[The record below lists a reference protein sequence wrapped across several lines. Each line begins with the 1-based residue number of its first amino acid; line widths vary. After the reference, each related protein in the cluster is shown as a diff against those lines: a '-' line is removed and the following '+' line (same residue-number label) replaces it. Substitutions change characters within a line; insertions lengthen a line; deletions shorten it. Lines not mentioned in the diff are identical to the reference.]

1 MFLNSPHS
9 RNIIF
14 NARLEEA
21 PGFPNRARGGFALVF
36 ALAMLVLLMT
46 IVLAYFSNAMLHR
59 QISVASAA
67 NLKVQLITKTA
78 ADLILDDFQHEIE
91 AGSLADANSSLTMPV
106 RRPISLTSNGIGVTN
121 MLAPSVVPQ
130 RIGDGGVTNIVK
142 VSRSGLSFF
151 TNGTG
156 YRALT
161 NRASDGLARASAIST
176 TNTSANGRFLTKERW
191 LAPKL
196 MSDSETNAFTVPD
209 WIYLNRKG
217 ETPTDFTASALATA
231 ANSDSTNTGCVIGRY
246 AYTVYDVGGLL
257 DINVI
262 GNALP
267 STNNAIRGLAH
278 QVSLSNGIGGV
289 SVPNF
294 TNFVTWRSAVSS
306 TNTNAASGSGG
317 LFDPKRN
324 FIDVPASEQAF
335 VNRQD
340 LLNYVAQSGTAIPSA
355 ALPFLTTFSRDL
367 NAPSYEPNSS
377 RSKLP
382 DTNSADVMNP
392 AILTNRFTTDA
403 TLSRPDSGSISVN
416 SGTPVMV
423 RRFPL
428 SKLNLFAQAN
438 PDPSAMSYYF
448 GLTKIDAQTWKYTAT
463 NSSKGICTL
472 SEVAALKRE
481 PNFFEVLQ
489 AVINTGSLGQNNGI
503 DTYSSAL
510 QQDLSPTLQVM
521 QIGVNIID
529 QWDADNIPT
538 CVQFTGKVAV
548 TPFEKTFSVY
558 GIENLP
564 YLNQVALVG
573 FRPTFDRSLFQVWA
587 LFDVWNPHQNAAI
600 PTDIDQFRVQPTSG
614 QGRMILSY
622 YNVIYPTLNAAPAQT
637 FYSSIKGSAFNFSNN
652 LAYTEPTT
660 LAGTEPKSSSDSPGL
675 LIMEEHP
682 VAAVPLTGRS
692 TTLQSIITTLE
703 TSLGTNVGVK
713 APNTCRLKGGGQFPN
728 TDIWGFDLQAHKRAS
743 GTNAAQWVTYQR
755 FENFGLNQFD
765 TMNCPSTSALPEP
778 LISDNTEY
786 GYPNAPLINE
796 FYVWRSR
803 GTTVGMIKVD
813 PRTSRFGLSGWS
825 AFLGNSIRNSTN
837 SLPNAILNGPDSI
850 INSTNDW
857 CFPGGYSV
865 GKTAVKTLATNFDVI
880 TQFKSSL
887 PQTKNRMQ
895 IGLYGLVAN
904 NPDLFNSDNPV
915 RYSDPDGIIRP
926 GDGYF
931 GGFPTAIGQ
940 LSARPILL
948 NRPFRSVGEL
958 GYVFRDIPWKTL
970 DFFSRRSG
978 DLGLLDVF
986 SISETDGDLPLTAG
1000 KVNLNTR
1007 QAPVL
1012 AAALQNSFKQTSS
1025 QLTAVQ
1031 ANTIAAAIVAESTAR
1046 PFAQKGDLV
1055 DRVLN
1060 AGGTD
1065 PLAGDS
1071 LKVAREAAVRTL
1083 AEIGTTRTWNFMIDL
1098 VAQTGR
1104 FTAASKSGSD
1114 FMVQSEERVWIHVA
1128 IDRMT
1133 GEVLELRK
1141 EVVNE

>member
-1 MFLNSPHS
+1 
-9 RNIIF
+9 
-14 NARLEEA
+14 
-21 PGFPNRARGGFALVF
+21 
-36 ALAMLVLLMT
+36 
-46 IVLAYFSNAMLHR
+46 
-59 QISVASAA
+59 
-67 NLKVQLITKTA
+67 
-78 ADLILDDFQHEIE
+78 
-91 AGSLADANSSLTMPV
+91 
-106 RRPISLTSNGIGVTN
+106 
-121 MLAPSVVPQ
+121 
-130 RIGDGGVTNIVK
+130 
-142 VSRSGLSFF
+142 
-151 TNGTG
+151 
-156 YRALT
+156 
-161 NRASDGLARASAIST
+161 
-176 TNTSANGRFLTKERW
+176 
-191 LAPKL
+191 
-196 MSDSETNAFTVPD
+196 
-209 WIYLNRKG
+209 
-217 ETPTDFTASALATA
+217 
-231 ANSDSTNTGCVIGRY
+231 
-246 AYTVYDVGGLL
+246 
-257 DINVI
+257 
-262 GNALP
+262 
-267 STNNAIRGLAH
+267 
-278 QVSLSNGIGGV
+278 
-289 SVPNF
+289 
-294 TNFVTWRSAVSS
+294 
-306 TNTNAASGSGG
+306 
-317 LFDPKRN
+317 
-324 FIDVPASEQAF
+324 
-335 VNRQD
+335 
-340 LLNYVAQSGTAIPSA
+340 
-355 ALPFLTTFSRDL
+355 
-367 NAPSYEPNSS
+367 
-377 RSKLP
+377 
-382 DTNSADVMNP
+382 
-392 AILTNRFTTDA
+392 
-403 TLSRPDSGSISVN
+403 
-416 SGTPVMV
+416 
-423 RRFPL
+423 
-428 SKLNLFAQAN
+428 
-438 PDPSAMSYYF
+438 
-448 GLTKIDAQTWKYTAT
+448 
-463 NSSKGICTL
+463 
-472 SEVAALKRE
+472 
-481 PNFFEVLQ
+481 
-489 AVINTGSLGQNNGI
+489 
-503 DTYSSAL
+503 
-510 QQDLSPTLQVM
+510 
-521 QIGVNIID
+521 
-529 QWDADNIPT
+529 
-538 CVQFTGKVAV
+538 
-548 TPFEKTFSVY
+548 
-558 GIENLP
+558 
-564 YLNQVALVG
+564 
-573 FRPTFDRSLFQVWA
+573 
-587 LFDVWNPHQNAAI
+587 
-600 PTDIDQFRVQPTSG
+600 
-614 QGRMILSY
+614 
-622 YNVIYPTLNAAPAQT
+622 
-637 FYSSIKGSAFNFSNN
+637 
-652 LAYTEPTT
+652 
-660 LAGTEPKSSSDSPGL
+660 
-675 LIMEEHP
+675 
-682 VAAVPLTGRS
+682 
-692 TTLQSIITTLE
+692 
-703 TSLGTNVGVK
+703 
-713 APNTCRLKGGGQFPN
+713 
-728 TDIWGFDLQAHKRAS
+728 
-743 GTNAAQWVTYQR
+743 
-755 FENFGLNQFD
+755 
-765 TMNCPSTSALPEP
+765 MNCPSTSALPEP

>member
-1 MFLNSPHS
+1 MFLNSPHF
-9 RNIIF
+9 RKIIF
-14 NARLEEA
+14 NSRLEK
-21 PGFPNRARGGFALVF
+21 PSGFPNRGRGGFALVF

-91 AGSLADANSSLTMPV
+91 SGSLADTNSKLTMPI
-106 RRPISLTSNGIGVTN
+106 RRPITVTSNGIGVTN

-130 RIGDGGVTNIVK
+130 RIGDGGVTNLVK

-151 TNGTG
+151 TNGSG

-161 NRASDGLARASAIST
+161 NRATDGLARASAIST
-176 TNTSANGRFLTKERW
+176 TTTSANGRFLTKERW

-217 ETPTDFTASALATA
+217 ETPTDFTASGLATA
-231 ANSDSTNTGCVIGRY
+231 ANSNSTNTGFVVGRY

-257 DINVI
+257 DINVV

-294 TNFVTWRSAVSS
+294 TNFVAWRSAVSS

-340 LLNYVAQSGTAIPSA
+340 LLNYVAQSGTSIPTA

-377 RSKLP
+377 RSKKP
-382 DTNSADVMNP
+382 DTNIADVMNP
-392 AILTNRFTTDA
+392 AILTARFTTNA
-403 TLSRPDSGSISVN
+403 MLSRPDSGPISVN
-416 SGTPVMV
+416 SGAPVMV

-448 GLTKIDAQTWKYTAT
+448 GLAKIDAQTWKYTAT
-463 NSSKGICTL
+463 NPSKGICTL

-538 CVQFTGKVAV
+538 CVQYIGNTLAAPGV
-548 TPFEKTFSVY
+548 KTFSVY

-564 YLNQVALVG
+564 YINQVALVG

-600 PTDIDQFRVQPTSG
+600 PTDIDEFRVQPTSG

-622 YNVIYPTLNAAPAQT
+622 YHVIYPTLSSLTAKKS
-637 FYSSIKGSAFNFSNN
+637 YSSIKGSAFAFSNN
-652 LAYTEPTT
+652 LTYTEPTT
-660 LAGTEPKSSSDSPGL
+660 LAGTEPKSSTDSPGL
-675 LIMEEHP
+675 LMMQESP
-682 VAAVPLTGRS
+682 PAAVPLTGRS
-692 TTLQSIITTLE
+692 TTLQAAITAIE
-703 TSLGTNVGVK
+703 SSLGIKVGVK
-713 APNTCRLKGGGQFPN
+713 APNTCRLKGEAEYPN

-765 TMNCPSTSALPEP
+765 TMNCPSTSAPPEP

-803 GTTVGMIKVD
+803 GTSVGMIKVD

-865 GKTAVKTLATNFDVI
+865 GKTDVKTLATNFDII

-970 DFFSRRSG
+970 DLFSRRSG

>member
-1 MFLNSPHS
+1 
-9 RNIIF
+9 
-14 NARLEEA
+14 
-21 PGFPNRARGGFALVF
+21 
-36 ALAMLVLLMT
+36 
-46 IVLAYFSNAMLHR
+46 
-59 QISVASAA
+59 
-67 NLKVQLITKTA
+67 
-78 ADLILDDFQHEIE
+78 
-91 AGSLADANSSLTMPV
+91 
-106 RRPISLTSNGIGVTN
+106 
-121 MLAPSVVPQ
+121 
-130 RIGDGGVTNIVK
+130 
-142 VSRSGLSFF
+142 
-151 TNGTG
+151 
-156 YRALT
+156 
-161 NRASDGLARASAIST
+161 
-176 TNTSANGRFLTKERW
+176 
-191 LAPKL
+191 
-196 MSDSETNAFTVPD
+196 
-209 WIYLNRKG
+209 
-217 ETPTDFTASALATA
+217 
-231 ANSDSTNTGCVIGRY
+231 
-246 AYTVYDVGGLL
+246 VYDVGGLL

-294 TNFVTWRSAVSS
+294 TNFVAWRSAVSS

-335 VNRQD
+335 VSRQD
-340 LLNYVAQSGTAIPSA
+340 LLNYVAQSGTSIPSA

-392 AILTNRFTTDA
+392 AILTARFTTNA
-403 TLSRPDSGSISVN
+403 ILSRPDSGSISVN

-463 NSSKGICTL
+463 NSSKRICTL

-510 QQDLSPTLQVM
+510 QQDRSPTLQVM

-538 CVQFTGKVAV
+538 CVEFTGKVAV
-548 TPFEKTFSVY
+548 TPFEQTFSLF

-564 YLNQVALVG
+564 YISQVALAG

-600 PTDIDQFRVQPTSG
+600 PTDIDEFRVQPT
-614 QGRMILSY
+614 QGRARIKLSY
-622 YNVIYPTLNAAPAQT
+622 YSFGSAYSGTLRNAT
-637 FYSSIKGSAFNFSNN
+637 ETTLYSSISGSAFAFLSNQT
-652 LAYTEPTT
+652 YTEPTT
-660 LAGTEPKSSSDSPGL
+660 LGGSEPKLVTDSPGL
-675 LIMEEHP
+675 RMMEVKPGVAIPVTANRTAALQAQIDLIEVE
-682 VAAVPLTGRS
+682 TGKS
-692 TTLQSIITTLE
+692 F
-703 TSLGTNVGVK
+703 GVK
-713 APNTCRLKGGGQFPN
+713 AYNTCRLKGEDNQSPPK
-728 TDIWGFDLQAHKRAS
+728 IWGFELQAHKKAS

-755 FENFGLNQFD
+755 FENFGLYQFD
-765 TMNCPSTSALPEP
+765 TMNSPHTSTPEVPSMFPN
-778 LISDNTEY
+778 NTEY

-796 FYVWRSR
+796 FYVWRGR
-803 GTTVGMIKVD
+803 GTIVGMIKVD

-825 AFLGNSIRNSTN
+825 QASPNNTPGTSTNNDFLGYSIRNSTN
-837 SLPNAILNGPDSI
+837 SLPNAIINGNSYI
-850 INSTNDW
+850 INGTREWS
-857 CFPGGYSV
+857 FAGGSSV
-865 GKTAVKTLATNFDVI
+865 GRMAEKTLATNFDVI

-887 PQTKNRMQ
+887 PQTANRMQ

-986 SISETDGDLPLTAG
+986 SISETDSDPPLNAG
-1000 KVNLNTR
+1000 QVNLNTR
-1007 QAPVL
+1007 QTAAL
-1012 AAALQNSFKQTSS
+1012 AAVLQNSFKQTSS

-1065 PLAGDS
+1065 PLTGDS